1 MTENDWSSK
10 NSVEKHHHHKHHHRH
25 HRHHHMRRGWKIF
38 WSIFGVLVAILLIF
52 AGVAYHNL
60 SVTTGDMYSTSGAN
74 TKRNAQKQTKIS
86 SEIFNRRIKNFT
98 TFVLES
104 SYSKLTCRKVL

>member
-1 MTENDWSSK
+1 MAENDWSSK

-60 SVTTGDMYSTSGAN
+60 SVTTGDM
-74 TKRNAQKQTKIS
+74 
-86 SEIFNRRIKNFT
+86 
-98 TFVLES
+98 
-104 SYSKLTCRKVL
+104 

>member
-74 TKRNAQKQTKIS
+74 TKRNAQKCTS
-86 SEIFNRRIKNFT
+86 KN
-98 TFVLES
+98 
-104 SYSKLTCRKVL
+104 

>member
-1 MTENDWSSK
+1 MAENDWSSK

-74 TKRNAQKQTKIS
+74 TKRNAQK
-86 SEIFNRRIKNFT
+86 
-98 TFVLES
+98 VLAQKKPVSILLMGTDTGEFG
-104 SYSKLTCRKVL
+104 